1 MRVRFKFV
9 ASVAMLLCMSGTVR
23 AQEPPSASA
32 PPVKL
37 ADLVAEAEQNHPAI
51 RAAAR
56 MVDAKR
62 TRVAQVTALPDPKL
76 SVGWMGNITPF
87 DVQVGDPSSY
97 RSLSAMQEIPYPGK
111 LALRGRI
118 AAKEADAETW
128 NVEAVRRRIRAEVK
142 LAYYELLGVQKTL
155 ETQQR
160 DKELLEKFARIAEEK
175 YKVGNGLQQDVLR
188 AQVEVSRIL
197 LRLTITEQR
206 RRTLEARL
214 NSLLIRPPDATLGP
228 LPAELNKSG
237 LPYSLEE
244 LIQRGVDNDPEIR
257 RQEQLIEQGQ
267 LAANLA
273 RREVYPDLSVGYMY
287 QNRPRM
293 PEMHGFTFTINL
305 PIFSKNKQRE
315 AEKEANLTVESI
327 RQTREA
333 IRTDLFFKIKEQYLA
348 AKTSDELLLLYSKAL
363 VPQSA
368 LTLESSMAAY
378 QVGSLDFLSLITNFI
393 TVLDYETSY
402 YEELAR
408 YQQALARLEELTGIE
423 LDGASGSFPEVR
435 KP

>member
-1 MRVRFKFV
+1 MRVRYTFV
-9 ASVAMLLCMSGTVR
+9 VGAATLLWICGAVR
-23 AQEPPSASA
+23 AQEPSSASP

-37 ADLVAEAEQNHPAI
+37 ADLLVEAEQNHPAI

-56 MVDAKR
+56 LVESKR
-62 TRVAQVTALPDPKL
+62 TRVAQAKALPDPKL
-76 SVGWMGNITPF
+76 SVGWMGNIAPF

-111 LALRGRI
+111 LALRGQI

-128 NVEAVRRRIRAEVK
+128 NVEAARRRIRAAVK

-155 ETQQR
+155 ETEQR
-160 DKELLEKFARIAEEK
+160 DKDLLEKFARIAEEK
-175 YKVGNGLQQDVLR
+175 YKVGKGLQQDVLR

-197 LRLTITEQR
+197 QRLAITTQR
-206 RRTLEARL
+206 KRTLEARL
-214 NSLLIRPPDATLGP
+214 NSLLLRPLDTPLGP
-228 LPAELNKSG
+228 LPAEFSKSG

-244 LIQRGVDNDPEIR
+244 LVQRGVENDPEIR
-257 RQEQLIEQGQ
+257 KQQEYIEQGQ

-273 RREVYPDLSVGYMY
+273 RRELYPDLSVGYMY

-333 IRTDLFFKIKEQYLA
+333 IRTELFFKIKEQYLA
-348 AKTSDELLLLYSKAL
+348 ARTSDELQSLYSKAL

-393 TVLDYETSY
+393 SVLDYETSY

-423 LDGASGSFPEVR
+423 LDGASSSVPEAR

>member
-1 MRVRFKFV
+1 MRVRIKFF
-9 ASVAMLLCMSGTVR
+9 ASMTMLLCVCGAVR
-23 AQEPPSASA
+23 AQEPPAASP

-37 ADLVAEAEQNHPAI
+37 AELLAEAEQNHPAI
-51 RAAAR
+51 QAAAR
-56 MVDAKR
+56 LVDAKR
-62 TRVAQVTALPDPKL
+62 TRVAQVKALPDPKL
-76 SVGWMGNITPF
+76 SVGWMGNIAPF
-87 DVQVGDPSSY
+87 DVQNGDPSSY

-111 LALRGRI
+111 LALRGQI

-128 NVEAVRRRIRAEVK
+128 NVAAVRRRIRVEVK
-142 LAYYELLGVQKTL
+142 LAYYELLGVQKAL
-155 ETQQR
+155 ETEKQN
-160 DKELLEKFARIAEEK
+160 KVLLEKFARIAEEK
-175 YKVGNGLQQDVLR
+175 YKVGKGLQQDVLR
-188 AQVEVSRIL
+188 AQLEVSRIL
-197 LRLTITEQR
+197 QRLAITELR
-206 RRTLEARL
+206 KRTLEARL
-214 NSLLIRPPDATLGP
+214 NSLLIRPPDAQLGP
-228 LPAELNKSG
+228 LPAEFSKSG

-244 LIQRGVDNDPEIR
+244 LTQRGVENDPETR
-257 RQEQLIEQGQ
+257 RQQQLIDQGQ

-287 QNRPRM
+287 QSRPRM
-293 PEMHGFTFTINL
+293 PEMHGFTFTFSL
-305 PIFSKNKQRE
+305 PIFSKNKQRA
-315 AEKEANLTVESI
+315 AEQEANLTVESI
-327 RQTREA
+327 RQSREA
-333 IRTDLFFKIKEQYLA
+333 VRTELLFKIKEQYFA
-348 AKTSDELLLLYSKAL
+348 AKTSDELLSLYAKAL

-423 LDGASGSFPEVR
+423 LDGAIGSLPEER